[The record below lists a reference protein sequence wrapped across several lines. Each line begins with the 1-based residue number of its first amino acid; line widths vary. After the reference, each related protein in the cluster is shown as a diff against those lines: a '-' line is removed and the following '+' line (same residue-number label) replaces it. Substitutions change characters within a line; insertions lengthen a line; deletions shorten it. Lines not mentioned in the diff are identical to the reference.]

1 MKKFAELFT
10 ELDQTTKTNAKIDAL
25 ANYFSA
31 SDAADALWAVALL
44 TGKKPKRTVKTSEL
58 KLWSMEL
65 AGVSEWLFEE
75 SYHVVGDLAETITLL
90 LPASETQTDYSL
102 SGMMALLKTLDTKT
116 EDQRKNIIQ
125 EIWMQLSTTERFV
138 FNKLITGSFR
148 VGVSQQLVIKAL
160 AKNYKL
166 VESNVAHR
174 LMGKW
179 VPETSTLENLL
190 FNTDSE
196 EDLSKP
202 YPFYLAY
209 QLDVPLET
217 LGNISDWQIEY
228 KYDGI
233 RGQIIVRLGELFVWS
248 RGEELMT
255 DKFPEF
261 EMLKEALPDGTV
273 IDGEILPFSGDE
285 PMPFHIMQTRIGRKN
300 LSKKNL
306 ADAPLAM
313 MCYDLLEYKGTD
325 VRPLPMSERRKM
337 LENLIKEV
345 REKNP
350 ASAAVLKI
358 SPVFAC
364 QTAEEM
370 IVLRGASRER
380 MCEGLMLKHKDSLY
394 EAGRRRGKWWK
405 WKIDPL
411 SVDGVLIYAQRGHG
425 RRADLYTD
433 YTFAVWSG
441 DELVP
446 FTKAY
451 SGLTDKELVEV
462 DSWIKKNTKEKFGP
476 VRSVTPE
483 LVFEIAF
490 EGINPSPRHKSGVAL
505 RFPRILRWRKDKS
518 IKDANHKED
527 LLDLIQQLSKP
538 A

>member
-25 ANYFSA
+25 ADYFA
-31 SDAADALWAVALL
+31 LSDSNDALWAVALL

-65 AGVSEWLFEE
+65 AGVNEWLFEE

-90 LPASETQTDYSL
+90 LPSSETQTDYSL

-116 EDQRKNIIQ
+116 EEQRKNIIQ
-125 EIWMQLSTTERFV
+125 EIWMQLSTAERFV

-166 VESNVAHR
+166 AESNVAHR

-179 VPETSTLENLL
+179 IPETSSLENLL
-190 FNTDSE
+190 FNTDIE

-209 QLDVPLET
+209 QLDVPMET
-217 LGNISDWQIEY
+217 LGNITDWQIEY

-233 RGQIIVRLGELFVWS
+233 RGQIIVRKGELFVWS

-261 EMLKEALPDGTV
+261 ALLKEALPDGTV
-273 IDGEILPFSGDE
+273 IDGEILPFNGDE
-285 PMPFHIMQTRIGRKN
+285 PMPFHVMQTRIGRKN
-300 LSKKNL
+300 LSKKSL
-306 ADAPLAM
+306 TDAPLAM
-313 MCYDLLEYKGTD
+313 MCYDILEYKGSD
-325 VRPLPMSERRKM
+325 VRMLPMSERRKM
-337 LENLIKEV
+337 LENLIKEIK
-345 REKNP
+345 EKNP
-350 ASAAVLKI
+350 SAATVLKI
-358 SPVFAC
+358 SPVFVC
-364 QTAEEM
+364 NTVEEM
-370 IVLRGASRER
+370 VVLRMASRDR
-380 MCEGLMLKHKDSLY
+380 MCEGLMLKHKESLY
-394 EAGRRRGKWWK
+394 EVGRRRGKWWK

-462 DSWIKKNTKEKFGP
+462 DSWVKKNTKEKFGP

-527 LLDLIQQLSKP
+527 LLDLIQQLSKL

>member
-10 ELDQTTKTNAKIDAL
+10 ELDQTTRTNAKIDAL
-25 ANYFSA
+25 ADYFA
-31 SDAADALWAVALL
+31 VSDAADALWAVALL

-58 KLWSMEL
+58 KFWSMEL
-65 AGVSEWLFEE
+65 SGVNEWLFEE

-90 LPASETQTDYSL
+90 LPATETQTDYSL

-116 EDQRKNIIQ
+116 EEQRKNIIQ
-125 EIWMQLSTTERFV
+125 EIWMQLSTAERFV

-174 LMGKW
+174 LMGNW
-179 VPETSTLENLL
+179 IPETATLQNLL
-190 FNTDSE
+190 FNTDIQ

-209 QLDVPLET
+209 QLDVPMET
-217 LGNISDWQIEY
+217 LGNIADWQIEY

-233 RGQIIVRLGELFVWS
+233 RGQIIVRRDELFVWS

-261 EMLKEALPDGTV
+261 GILKTALPDGTV
-273 IDGEILPFSGDE
+273 IDGEILPFNGDE

-300 LSKKNL
+300 LSKKSL
-306 ADAPLAM
+306 ADAPLSM
-313 MCYDLLEYKGTD
+313 MCYDLLEYKGND
-325 VRPLPMSERRKM
+325 VRPLPMSERRAM
-337 LENLIKEV
+337 LEALIQEIK
-345 REKNP
+345 EKNP
-350 ASAAVLKI
+350 AAAAVLKI

-364 QTAEEM
+364 NTVEEM
-370 IVLRGASRER
+370 VTLRMASRDR

-462 DSWIKKNTKEKFGP
+462 DSWVKKNTKEKFGP

-518 IKDANHKED
+518 IQDANHKED

>member
-10 ELDQTTKTNAKIDAL
+10 VLDQTTKTNAKIDAL
-25 ANYFSA
+25 ANYYTVSN
-31 SDAADALWAVALL
+31 AADALWTTALL
-44 TGKKPKRTVKTSEL
+44 TGRKPKRTVKTSEL
-58 KLWSMEL
+58 KLWAMEL
-65 AGVSEWLFEE
+65 SGVSEWLFEE
-75 SYHVVGDLAETITLL
+75 SYQVVGDLAETITLL
-90 LPASETQTDYSL
+90 LPPSESQTEYSL
-102 SGMMALLKTLDTKT
+102 SGIMALLKTLDKESETN
-116 EDQRKNIIQ
+116 RKNIIQ
-125 EIWMQLSTTERFV
+125 EIWMQLSTAERFV

-160 AKNYKL
+160 AKQYNL
-166 VESNVAHR
+166 IDSNVAHR
-174 LMGKW
+174 LMGNW
-179 VPETSTLENLL
+179 IPETSTLQHLL
-190 FNTDSE
+190 FNPDIQ

-209 QLDVPLET
+209 QLDVPIVSLN
-217 LGNISDWQIEY
+217 NIEDWQVEY

-233 RGQIIVRLGELFVWS
+233 RGQIIVRKDELFVWS

-261 EMLKEALPDGTV
+261 EVLKHTLPDGTV
-273 IDGEILPFSGDE
+273 IDGEILPFNGDE

-300 LSKKNL
+300 LSKKSL
-306 ADAPLAM
+306 ADAPLCM
-313 MCYDLLEYKGTD
+313 MCYDLLEYEGQDIRLLT
-325 VRPLPMSERRKM
+325 LSERRKY
-337 LENLIKEV
+337 LEQLITELNLKY
-345 REKNP
+345 P
-350 ASAAVLKI
+350 SAAAVLKL
-358 SPVFAC
+358 SPVFDC
-364 QTAEEM
+364 QTEQQL
-370 IVLRGASRER
+370 IDLRLVSRDK

-394 EAGRRRGKWWK
+394 ESGRRRGKWWK

-411 SVDGVLIYAQRGHG
+411 TVDGVLIYAQRGHG

-433 YTFAVWSG
+433 YTFAVWH
-441 DELVP
+441 DEELVP

-462 DSWIKKNTKEKFGP
+462 DAWVKKHTKEKFGP

-505 RFPRILRWRKDKS
+505 RFPRILRWRKDKK
-518 IKDANHKED
+518 IQDANHKED
-527 LLDLIQQLSKP
+527 LLDLIQQLSRP

>member
-10 ELDQTTKTNAKIDAL
+10 VLDQTTKTNAKIDAL
-25 ANYFSA
+25 ANYYTVSN
-31 SDAADALWAVALL
+31 AADALWTTALL
-44 TGKKPKRTVKTSEL
+44 TGRKPKRTVKTSEL
-58 KLWSMEL
+58 KLWAMEL
-65 AGVSEWLFEE
+65 SGVSEWLFEE
-75 SYHVVGDLAETITLL
+75 SYQVVGDLAETITLL
-90 LPASETQTDYSL
+90 LPPSESQTEYSL
-102 SGMMALLKTLDTKT
+102 SGIMALLKTLDKESETN
-116 EDQRKNIIQ
+116 RKNIIQ
-125 EIWMQLSTTERFV
+125 EIWMQLSTAERFV

-160 AKNYKL
+160 AKQYNL
-166 VESNVAHR
+166 IDSNVAHR
-174 LMGKW
+174 LMGNW
-179 VPETSTLENLL
+179 IPETSTLQHLL
-190 FNTDSE
+190 FNPDIQ

-209 QLDVPLET
+209 QLDVPIVSLN
-217 LGNISDWQIEY
+217 NIEDWQVEY

-233 RGQIIVRLGELFVWS
+233 RGQIIVRKDELFVWS

-261 EMLKEALPDGTV
+261 EVLKHTLPDGTV
-273 IDGEILPFSGDE
+273 IDGEILPFNGDE

-300 LSKKNL
+300 LSKKSL
-306 ADAPLAM
+306 ADAPLCM
-313 MCYDLLEYKGTD
+313 MCYDLLEYEGQDIRLLT
-325 VRPLPMSERRKM
+325 LSERRKY
-337 LENLIKEV
+337 LEQLITELNLKY
-345 REKNP
+345 P
-350 ASAAVLKI
+350 SAAAVLKL
-358 SPVFAC
+358 SPVFDC
-364 QTAEEM
+364 QTEQQL
-370 IVLRGASRER
+370 IDLRLVSRDK

-394 EAGRRRGKWWK
+394 ESGRRRGKWWK

-411 SVDGVLIYAQRGHG
+411 TIDGVLIYAQRGHG

-433 YTFAVWSG
+433 YTFAVWH
-441 DELVP
+441 DEELVP

-462 DSWIKKNTKEKFGP
+462 DAWVKKHTKEKFGP

-505 RFPRILRWRKDKS
+505 RFPRILRWRKDKK
-518 IKDANHKED
+518 IQDANHKED
-527 LLDLIQQLSKP
+527 LLDLIQQLSRP

>member
-10 ELDQTTKTNAKIDAL
+10 ILDQTTKTNAKIDAL
-25 ANYFSA
+25 ANYYTVSN
-31 SDAADALWAVALL
+31 AADALWTTALL
-44 TGKKPKRTVKTSEL
+44 TGRKPKRTVKTSEL
-58 KLWSMEL
+58 KLWAMEL
-65 AGVSEWLFEE
+65 SGVSEWLFEE
-75 SYHVVGDLAETITLL
+75 SYQVVGDLAETITLL
-90 LPASETQTDYSL
+90 LPPSESQTEYSL
-102 SGMMALLKTLDTKT
+102 SGIMALLKTLDKESETN
-116 EDQRKNIIQ
+116 RKNIIQ
-125 EIWMQLSTTERFV
+125 EIWMQLSTAERFV

-160 AKNYKL
+160 AKQYNL
-166 VESNVAHR
+166 IDSNVAHR
-174 LMGKW
+174 LMGNW
-179 VPETSTLENLL
+179 IPETSTLQHLL
-190 FNTDSE
+190 FNPDIQ

-209 QLDVPLET
+209 QLDVPIVSLN
-217 LGNISDWQIEY
+217 NIEDWQVEY

-233 RGQIIVRLGELFVWS
+233 RGQIIVRKDELFVWS

-261 EMLKEALPDGTV
+261 EVLKHTLPDGTV
-273 IDGEILPFSGDE
+273 IDGEILPFNGDE

-300 LSKKNL
+300 LSKKSL
-306 ADAPLAM
+306 ADAPLCM
-313 MCYDLLEYKGTD
+313 MCYDLLEYEGQDIRLLT
-325 VRPLPMSERRKM
+325 LSERRKY
-337 LENLIKEV
+337 LEQLITELNLKY
-345 REKNP
+345 P
-350 ASAAVLKI
+350 SAAAVLKL
-358 SPVFAC
+358 SPVFDC
-364 QTAEEM
+364 QTEQQL
-370 IVLRGASRER
+370 IDLRLVSRDK

-394 EAGRRRGKWWK
+394 ESGRRRGKWWK

-411 SVDGVLIYAQRGHG
+411 TVDGVLIYAQRGHG

-433 YTFAVWSG
+433 YTFAVWH
-441 DELVP
+441 DEELVP

-462 DSWIKKNTKEKFGP
+462 DAWVKKHTKEKFGP

-505 RFPRILRWRKDKS
+505 RFPRILRWRKDKK
-518 IKDANHKED
+518 IQDANHKED
-527 LLDLIQQLSKP
+527 LLDLIQQLSRP

>member
-10 ELDQTTKTNAKIDAL
+10 VLDQTTKTNAKIDAL
-25 ANYFSA
+25 VNYFA
-31 SDAADALWAVALL
+31 TADANDALWTTALL
-44 TGKKPKRTVKTSEL
+44 TGRKPKRTVKTSEL
-58 KLWSMEL
+58 KFWAMEL
-65 AGVSEWLFEE
+65 SGVTEWLFEE

-90 LPASETQTDYSL
+90 LPPSESQTDYSL
-102 SGMMALLKTLDTKT
+102 TGIMALLKTLDK
-116 EDQRKNIIQ
+116 EPEASRKNIIQ
-125 EIWMQLSTTERFV
+125 GIWMQLTTTERFV

-148 VGVSQQLVIKAL
+148 VGVSQQLIIKAL
-160 AKNYKL
+160 AKHYNL
-166 VESNVAHR
+166 VESNVTHR
-174 LMGKW
+174 LMGNW
-179 VPETSTLENLL
+179 VPETSTLQHLL
-190 FNTDSE
+190 FNPDIQ

-209 QLDVPLET
+209 QLDIPFASLNKIE
-217 LGNISDWQIEY
+217 DWQIEY

-233 RGQIIVRLGELFVWS
+233 RGQIIVRQNELFVWS

-261 EMLKEALPDGTV
+261 EVLKNALPDGTV
-273 IDGEILPFSGDE
+273 IDGEILPFNGDE

-300 LSKKNL
+300 LSKKSL
-306 ADAPLAM
+306 SDAPLCM
-313 MCYDLLEYKGTD
+313 MCYDLLEYEGVD
-325 VRPLPMSERRKM
+325 IRPLPLSERRAH
-337 LENLIKEV
+337 LETLIQNLKS
-345 REKNP
+345 NNLA
-350 ASAAVLKI
+350 ASAVLKL
-358 SPVFAC
+358 SPVFEC
-364 QTAEEM
+364 QTEQQL
-370 IVLRGASRER
+370 IDLRLVSRNR

-394 EAGRRRGKWWK
+394 ESGRRRGKWWK

-411 SVDGVLIYAQRGHG
+411 TIDGVLIYAQRGHG

-433 YTFAVWSG
+433 YTFAVWHH

-462 DSWIKKNTKEKFGP
+462 DSWIKKHTKEKFGP

-490 EGINPSPRHKSGVAL
+490 EGINPSPRHKSGIAL
-505 RFPRILRWRKDKS
+505 RFPRILRWRKDKK
-518 IKDANHKED
+518 IQDANHKED
-527 LLDLIQQLSKP
+527 LLNLIQQLSNP

>member
-10 ELDQTTKTNAKIDAL
+10 VLDQTTKTNAKIDAL
-25 ANYFSA
+25 ANYYTVSE
-31 SDAADALWAVALL
+31 AADALWTTALL
-44 TGKKPKRTVKTSEL
+44 TGRKPKRTVKTSEL
-58 KLWSMEL
+58 KLWAMEL
-65 AGVSEWLFEE
+65 SGVSDWLFEE

-90 LPASETQTDYSL
+90 LPPSESQTEYSL
-102 SGMMALLKTLDTKT
+102 SGIMALLKTLDKESETN
-116 EDQRKNIIQ
+116 RKNIIQ
-125 EIWMQLSTTERFV
+125 EIWMQLSTAERFV

-160 AKNYKL
+160 AKQYNL
-166 VESNVAHR
+166 IDSNVAHR
-174 LMGKW
+174 LMGNW
-179 VPETSTLENLL
+179 IPETSTLQHLL
-190 FNTDSE
+190 FNPDIQ

-209 QLDVPLET
+209 QLDVPIVSLN
-217 LGNISDWQIEY
+217 NIEDWQVEY

-233 RGQIIVRLGELFVWS
+233 RGQIIVRKDELFVWS

-261 EMLKEALPDGTV
+261 EVLKHTLPDGTV
-273 IDGEILPFSGDE
+273 IDGEILPFNGDE

-300 LSKKNL
+300 LSKKSL
-306 ADAPLAM
+306 ADAPLCM
-313 MCYDLLEYKGTD
+313 MCYDLLEYKGQD
-325 VRPLPMSERRKM
+325 IRPLPLSERRKY
-337 LENLIKEV
+337 LKQLITELNLKY
-345 REKNP
+345 P
-350 ASAAVLKI
+350 SAAAVLKL
-358 SPVFAC
+358 SPVFDC
-364 QTAEEM
+364 QTEQQL
-370 IVLRGASRER
+370 IDLRLVSRDK

-394 EAGRRRGKWWK
+394 ESGRRRGKWWK

-411 SVDGVLIYAQRGHG
+411 TVDGVLIYAQRGHG

-433 YTFAVWSG
+433 YTFAVWH
-441 DELVP
+441 DEELVP

-462 DSWIKKNTKEKFGP
+462 DAWVKKHTKEKFGP

-505 RFPRILRWRKDKS
+505 RFPRILRWRKDKK
-518 IKDANHKED
+518 IQDANHKED
-527 LLDLIQQLSKP
+527 LLNLIQQLSRP

>member
-25 ANYFSA
+25 AAYFA
-31 SDAADALWAVALL
+31 AADTADALWAAALL

-58 KLWSMEL
+58 KFWSMEL
-65 AGVSEWLFEE
+65 AGVNEWLFEE

-90 LPASETQTDYSL
+90 LPTVETQTDYSL

-116 EDQRKNIIQ
+116 EQQRKNIIQ
-125 EIWMQLSTTERFV
+125 EIWMQLSTAERFV

-174 LMGKW
+174 LMGNW

-190 FNTDSE
+190 FNTDTE

-209 QLDVPLET
+209 QLDVPTET
-217 LGNISDWQIEY
+217 LGNITDWQIEY

-233 RGQIIVRLGELFVWS
+233 RGQIIVRRGELFVWS

-261 EMLKEALPDGTV
+261 EILKEILPDGTV
-273 IDGEILPFSGDE
+273 IDGEILPFNGDE
-285 PMPFHIMQTRIGRKN
+285 PMPFHVMQTRIGRKN
-300 LSKKNL
+300 LSKKSL

-325 VRPLPMSERRKM
+325 IRPLSLSERRAM
-337 LENLIKEV
+337 LEKLLEEGKE
-345 REKNP
+345 KSP
-350 ASAAVLKI
+350 AAYAVLKL

-364 QTAEEM
+364 TTEQEM
-370 IVLRGASRER
+370 VSLRLASRER

-394 EAGRRRGKWWK
+394 ESGRRRGKWWK

-462 DSWIKKNTKEKFGP
+462 DSWVKKNTKEKFGP

-505 RFPRILRWRKDKS
+505 RFPRILRWRRDKS
-518 IKDANHKED
+518 ISEANHKED

>member
-25 ANYFSA
+25 AEYFSA
-31 SDAADALWAVALL
+31 ADAADALWAVALL

-58 KLWSMEL
+58 KNWSIEL
-65 AGVSEWLFEE
+65 SGVTEWIFEE

-116 EDQRKNIIQ
+116 EEQRKNIIQ
-125 EIWMQLSTTERFV
+125 EIWMQLSTAERFV

-174 LMGKW
+174 LMGGW
-179 VPETSTLENLL
+179 IPETSTLENLL
-190 FNTDSE
+190 FTTDLT

-209 QLDVPLET
+209 QLDVPMET
-217 LGNISDWQIEY
+217 LGTIADWQIEY

-233 RGQIIVRLGELFVWS
+233 RGQIIVRKGELFVWS

-261 EMLKEALPDGTV
+261 EILKAALPDGTV
-273 IDGEILPFSGDE
+273 IDGEILPFNGEE
-285 PMPFHIMQTRIGRKN
+285 PMPFHVMQTRIGRKN
-300 LSKKNL
+300 LSKKSL

-313 MCYDLLEYKGTD
+313 ICYDLLEYKGKD
-325 VRPLPMSERRKM
+325 VRPLPMSERRNL
-337 LENLIKEV
+337 LEELIEEIKNT
-345 REKNP
+345 NP
-350 ASAAVLKI
+350 AAAAVLKL

-364 QTAEEM
+364 TTAEEM
-370 IVLRGASRER
+370 IELRLASRDR

-394 EAGRRRGKWWK
+394 ESGRRRGKWWK

-462 DSWIKKNTKEKFGP
+462 DSWVKKNTKEKFGP